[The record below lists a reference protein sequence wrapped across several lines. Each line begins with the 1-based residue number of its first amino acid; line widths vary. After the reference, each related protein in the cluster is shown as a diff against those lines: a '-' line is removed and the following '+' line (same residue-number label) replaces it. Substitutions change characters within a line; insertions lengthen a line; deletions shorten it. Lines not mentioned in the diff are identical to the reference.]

1 MNRTTA
7 SSKVIETWRDGGL
20 MVIAIRRPDDAN
32 RTNSA
37 VMRAIAEAL
46 DESDADPA
54 IRVVAITGNR
64 DYFSHGGRIDGYAE
78 GDVHRQIEFGRA
90 FTALQLRM
98 ATSNKPLIAVVEG
111 HCVCGGMS
119 LVDACDLA
127 VAADDVRFGFAEI
140 EAGIFPFLAM
150 ATFYGRL
157 PSKALFDLF
166 YSGRLVSAQEA
177 LAAGLVNR
185 VVPPS
190 SLWEEAR
197 RMAGD
202 LAQRSAAALAIGR
215 QTYYGMANM
224 SPAGRLE
231 YAQGM
236 LATMLAAAPQHVGTA
251 PKPTG
256 EEPPPSTAS
265 AAEPD

>member
-1 MNRTTA
+1 MNTTTT
-7 SSKVIETWRDGGL
+7 SSKVTETWREDAM

-32 RTNSA
+32 RTNGA

-46 DESDADPA
+46 NESDADPA
-54 IRVVAITGNR
+54 VRVVALTGNR

-90 FTALQLRM
+90 FTALQMRM
-98 ATSNKPLIAVVEG
+98 ATSTKPLIAVVEG

-140 EAGIFPFLAM
+140 ESGIFPFLAM

-157 PSKALFDLF
+157 PSKAVFDLF
-166 YSGRLVSAQEA
+166 YSGRLLSAQEA

-190 SLWEEAR
+190 SVWDEAR

-202 LAQRSAAALAIGR
+202 LAKRSAAALAIGR

-236 LATMLAAAPQHVGTA
+236 LATMLAAAPQQVGPA
-251 PKPTG
+251 SKSAG
-256 EEPPPSTAS
+256 AVPPPSCAGGS
-265 AAEPD
+265 

>member
-7 SSKVIETWRDGGL
+7 SSKVTETWRDGAL

-54 IRVVAITGNR
+54 IRVVALTGNR

-90 FTALQLRM
+90 FTALQVRM

-140 EAGIFPFLAM
+140 EAGIFPFLAR

-157 PSKALFDLF
+157 PSIRH
-166 YSGRLVSAQEA
+166 RLPADSLRLRSAGCRFI
-177 LAAGLVNR
+177 LTRSRLIPN
-185 VVPPS
+185 
-190 SLWEEAR
+190 
-197 RMAGD
+197 D
-202 LAQRSAAALAIGR
+202 LATSTTPKIHRDL
-215 QTYYGMANM
+215 T
-224 SPAGRLE
+224 SPA
-231 YAQGM
+231 
-236 LATMLAAAPQHVGTA
+236 
-251 PKPTG
+251 
-256 EEPPPSTAS
+256 
-265 AAEPD
+265 